1 MKKQKERGSLTVEAT
16 IFLMLFI
23 VFFISLMNMVD
34 MVRAQILIQNGIMQ
48 TAKELSQYS
57 YVLTKAGVVES
68 SNQNYEKV
76 KEVRSDIDSIGNDIT
91 EIFGAISNIQSS
103 GDIGSSIQTIVNS
116 SNSMSGVLDSYIE
129 NPENILAAAIA
140 VGRNQI
146 ESSIKTAVIGS
157 ITKSR
162 LKTHLSANGIDP
174 DERLKKLGVENG
186 LEGLDFGESKW
197 FDEGNQ
203 DLYIVCEYK
212 IKLKYMLNF
221 EQSFTF
227 KVCAATRIW

>member
-1 MKKQKERGSLTVEAT
+1 MKKKKEKGALTVEAT

-34 MVRAQILIQNGIMQ
+34 IVRAQILIQNGIMQ

-57 YVLTKAGVVES
+57 YVLTKVGVVES

-76 KEVRSDIDSIGNDIT
+76 KEVRSDVDSVANDIT
-91 EIFGAISNIQSS
+91 EISSAISNIQSS

-116 SNSMSGVLDSYIE
+116 TNSMSGVLDSYIE
-129 NPENILAAAIA
+129 NPESILAAVIA
-140 VGRNQI
+140 VGRDQI

-162 LKTHLSANGIDP
+162 LKTHLSSNGADP

-186 LEGLDFGESKW
+186 LEGLDFSESKW

-203 DLYIVCEYK
+203 DLYIVCNYT
-212 IKLKYMLNF
+212 IKLKYMFL
-221 EQSFTF
+221 EKSCSF